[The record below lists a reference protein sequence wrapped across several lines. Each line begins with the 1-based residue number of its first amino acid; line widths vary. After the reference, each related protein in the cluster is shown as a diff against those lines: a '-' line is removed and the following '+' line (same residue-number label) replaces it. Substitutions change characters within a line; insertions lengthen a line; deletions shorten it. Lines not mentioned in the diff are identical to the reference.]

1 MKQWRKLL
9 RAIHDYKHI
18 IFCFQILEIQA
29 IDKDTGNNARII
41 YRILPEGNNTNDEIF
56 KVQQST
62 GWVYLAK
69 QLDRETVAKHKMII
83 VATDNGLPS
92 LSTTASLVINVID
105 ANDNDPSFSQA
116 NYDFQVEEN
125 QKVGSYVGKISAT
138 DADLGDNA
146 VIRYSLFPSNTSF
159 NINPITGKLFA

>member
-1 MKQWRKLL
+1 
-9 RAIHDYKHI
+9 
-18 IFCFQILEIQA
+18 
-29 IDKDTGNNARII
+29 
-41 YRILPEGNNTNDEIF
+41 
-56 KVQQST
+56 
-62 GWVYLAK
+62 
-69 QLDRETVAKHKMII
+69 MII